1 MSGVL
6 ALARREFAS
15 TFLVPTG
22 WIILA
27 GWGMLTA
34 LIFAFV
40 TLREGEPATLR
51 AVVSI
56 AGWAIAVVS
65 PAISM
70 RSFAEEARLGTLEV
84 LLTSPLSAF
93 ELVLGKFLAAV
104 GVLLVLSLPM
114 LVLFAVAESYGDPD
128 PGEFASG
135 LLGLL
140 LAGSTL
146 LALGLLISTRTS
158 SQVVAY
164 LLTFFGF
171 FAVVLVAK
179 GIPAIVNALPANLL
193 SPEATLAWIDWSA
206 GLDPLRRLDEFAI
219 GLFDSANVAW
229 FLAATSFFLVA
240 AAISLASP
248 RWVRAGT
255 FLRRQA
261 AHLRTLMVVLG
272 VGVAA
277 AAVSVLFEAPPLRME
292 ADLTKTRA
300 YSLQPTTIELLESLE
315 PGWTVRLLVAKDDAD
330 PVTMRQVDE
339 VVARMDA
346 VTPNLVAERIDPVD
360 PRSIGRY
367 EAVLESLLE
376 SDAATIAIWEARIE
390 RAMEA
395 FQRLQAVGRDVTPD
409 AMELV
414 ASLPEA
420 SPIRGLVERT
430 GLVFGTLADQGDAF
444 TDYMRAALQSTTRQ
458 PLPNWRLVR
467 ASLEVN
473 NAQQAGEIEQLADVL
488 RRWEID
494 PSIPAEARDWA
505 AGVLPA
511 IESIAIEL
519 RASSDALATLESTHP
534 LDAAIVAESIAAG
547 DVAIVDGPAGTTVI
561 PGWQLF
567 PASAVREGGEGT
579 VVGFDRRFQ
588 GEETL
593 VSAIRALRIGDMPQV
608 VFVHAEDRSLLR
620 DRDDGLEVAGVAN
633 ALRTARF
640 EVTEW
645 IPGRTDRPAVDPR
658 RRTVWFVNP
667 PLKRSGLE
675 YDESE
680 KALLDATTAL
690 IAEGEP
696 VLLTVARSMLPLVGT
711 PDPWSA
717 VAASLGVEVDTGRVV
732 FEWVPDAGEGA
743 SVRTWQAIDRHPE
756 PMNAPG
762 GEVLESL
769 RGKRLFVSHATPILL
784 DESMDGSAVVISAI
798 RPNPLR
804 WIEND
809 WRGDGVRIERM
820 PTDERFEDAV
830 PVAVAVE
837 RLGLDGLQR
846 LMVVGAGGWAL
857 SALVNEAGSLGGDR
871 LVLANPGNRELAIS
885 GVAWLAGLDELVAT
899 GSSGRE
905 VARFSGVTDGVRTGW
920 GLGLFVMLALGPLIL
935 GTIVW
940 SARRATT

>member
-6 ALARREFAS
+6 ALVRREFAS
-15 TFLVPTG
+15 TFLAPTG

-27 GWGMLTA
+27 GWGALTA
-34 LIFAFV
+34 VVFAFA

-56 AGWAIAVVS
+56 AGWAIAVVG

-70 RSFAEEARLGTLEV
+70 RSFAEEARLGTLEI

-104 GVLLVLSLPM
+104 GVLLALAIPM
-114 LVLFAVAESYGDPD
+114 VVLFLVAEIYGDPD
-128 PGEFASG
+128 PGEFAAG

-146 LALGLLISTRTS
+146 IALGLLVSTRTS

-179 GIPAIVNALPANLL
+179 GVPAIVDVLPPDLL
-193 SPEATLAWIDWSA
+193 SPEATIAWIEWSA

-219 GLFDSANVAW
+219 GLFDSSNVAW
-229 FLAATSFFLVA
+229 FLAATGFFLVVA
-240 AAISLASP
+240 SISLASP
-248 RWVRAGT
+248 RWVRPGT
-255 FLRRQA
+255 SLRRQA
-261 AHLRTLMVVLG
+261 AHLRTLAVVLG
-272 VGVAA
+272 VAVGA
-277 AAVSVLFEAPPLRME
+277 AAVSVLFEAPVLRVQ

-300 YSLQPTTIELLESLE
+300 YSLQPTTVDLLESLE

-346 VTPNLVAERIDPVD
+346 VTPNLLAERIDPVD

-367 EAVLESLLE
+367 EAVLESLLR
-376 SDAATIAIWEARIE
+376 SDAATIEVWETGIE
-390 RAMEA
+390 RAIES
-395 FQRLQAVGRDVTPD
+395 FQRLQEVGRKVTPD
-409 AMELV
+409 AMALV
-414 ASLPEA
+414 ASLPESSA
-420 SPIRGLVERT
+420 VRGLVERT

-444 TDYMRAALQSTTRQ
+444 TDFVRESLRSTARQ

-467 ASLEVN
+467 ASLEAN
-473 NAQQAGEIEQLADVL
+473 NARQAAEIEKLADVL
-488 RRWEID
+488 RQWEIT
-494 PSIPAEARDWA
+494 PSIPPTARDWA
-505 AGVLPA
+505 ASVLPD

-519 RASSDALATLESTHP
+519 RASSDALSTLETTHP

-640 EVTEW
+640 EVSEW
-645 IPGRTDRPAVDPR
+645 IPGRTDRPAVDPK
-658 RRTVWFVNP
+658 RRTVWFISP
-667 PLKRSGLE
+667 PLQRSGLE
-675 YDESE
+675 YGENE
-680 KALLDATTAL
+680 KALLDATRAL

-696 VLLTVARSMLPLVGT
+696 VLLTVARSMLPLVGK

-732 FEWVPDAGEGA
+732 FEWVPDAAEGG

-756 PMNAPG
+756 GMDVAG

-769 RGKRLFVSHATPILL
+769 RGKRLFVSHATPILI
-784 DESMDGSAVVISAI
+784 DESMEGAAVVLSAI

-804 WIEND
+804 WIEDD
-809 WRGDGVRIERM
+809 WRGDGVRVERL
-820 PTDERFEDAV
+820 PSGGRFEEAV

-837 RLGLDGLQR
+837 RPGVEGRQR

-899 GSSGRE
+899 ASSGRE
-905 VARFSGVTDGVRTGW
+905 VARFGGVTNAVRTGW
-920 GLGLFVMLALGPLIL
+920 GLALFAGLSVGPLLL

-940 SARRATT
+940 SVRRAGT